1 MAVEGFLQRDTDQL
15 LIKAE
20 QEALGKPLQVTE
32 NETRHIY
39 SGNNR
44 TENNFQLQE
53 LIVRIDTI
61 ESDMT
66 TNAAENSK
74 ELKDNSERLTRLET
88 IIVNESVVNDI
99 NIILGTYN
107 ETLKNSCVT
116 LIDTVVTNEASIDKQ
131 NESLSKLESGIDLH
145 ETRLAKLEESINKQN
160 ETIGRQE
167 TDIEFHET
175 KQNKTVSKLY
185 ADIEFHET
193 RLAKLETSIEKQ
205 NATLGKIEVDIEFHE
220 NRLAQLE
227 TNFIMENVTLE
238 THSQNIAKLRSDQL
252 HNNEIITNLTF
263 RVLRLEAAIEKQSS
277 CEELE
282 NGLIQL
288 GSDINR
294 TQADVKDNSN
304 KIRLFEENI
313 TAEMAFSKNQ
323 STRMNQLESDV
334 KSIQDIVK
342 DYNETVE
349 KLKVNRILIGHRHHT
364 HIIMT
369 VNMRHIQCAKKYK
382 MINQCKNNKFLVS

>member
-20 QEALGKPLQVTE
+20 QEALGKPPHVTE

-88 IIVNESVVNDI
+88 LIVNASVVNDM
-99 NIILGTYN
+99 NIILGTSN
-107 ETLKNSCVT
+107 ETLNNRCIT
-116 LIDTVVTNEASIDKQ
+116 LIDTVVTNEANIDKQ
-131 NESLSKLESGIDLH
+131 NESLSKLEAGIELH
-145 ETRLAKLEESINKQN
+145 MARLAKLEKSINKQN
-160 ETIGRQE
+160 ETIDRLE

-175 KQNKTVSKLY
+175 RQNKTVSKLY

-193 RLAKLETSIEKQ
+193 GLAKLETSIEKQ
-205 NATLGKIEVDIEFHE
+205 NATFGKIEVDIEFHT

-263 RVLRLEAAIEKQSS
+263 KVLRLETAIEKQTS

-282 NGLIQL
+282 NRLIQL

-294 TQADVKDNSN
+294 TQADVKDNGN

-313 TAEMAFSKNQ
+313 TAEMAFTKNQ

-349 KLKVNRILIGHRHHT
+349 KLKVNMNFDITLTPFTYYYNHVHASHS
-364 HIIMT
+364 
-369 VNMRHIQCAKKYK
+369 VCKQYK
-382 MINQCKNNKFLVS
+382 MINQC

>member
-20 QEALGKPLQVTE
+20 QEAPGKPPHVTE

-44 TENNFQLQE
+44 TENNFQLQK
-53 LIVRIDTI
+53 LILRIDTI

-74 ELKDNSERLTRLET
+74 ELNDTSQRLTRLEN

-99 NIILGTYN
+99 NNILGTSN

-131 NESLSKLESGIDLH
+131 NESLSKLETGIELH
-145 ETRLAKLEESINKQN
+145 ETRLAKLEKSINKQN
-160 ETIGRQE
+160 ETVGRLE
-167 TDIEFHET
+167 ADIEFHDT
-175 KQNKTVSKLY
+175 RQNKTVSKLY

-193 RLAKLETSIEKQ
+193 DLAKLETSIEKQ
-205 NATLGKIEVDIEFHE
+205 NATLSKMEVDIEFHE

-227 TNFIMENVTLE
+227 TNFILENVTLE
-238 THSQNIAKLRSDQL
+238 THSQTIAKLRSDQL

-263 RVLRLEAAIEKQSS
+263 RVLRLETAIEKQNS

-282 NGLIQL
+282 IRLIQL

-294 TQADVKDNSN
+294 TQADVKENGN
-304 KIRLFEENI
+304 EIRLFEENI
-313 TAEMAFSKNQ
+313 TAEMALSKNQ

-334 KSIQDIVK
+334 KSIQDIVR

-349 KLKVNRILIGHRHHT
+349 KLKVNMNFNRT
-364 HIIMT
+364 
-369 VNMRHIQCAKKYK
+369 
-382 MINQCKNNKFLVS
+382 